1 MAYLC
6 AVVVAYLFGAI
17 PVRAWVGNVR
27 GRFIRAPVAPK
38 ELWILGLE
46 MVKGALATLIG
57 LLLTGWTGASLAAV
71 AVVFG
76 ETFPL
81 GYTHTRGSGVT
92 TAAGALFVLSPL
104 LIFIGA
110 LIYILSLLIT
120 RYHLLSTLCAVI
132 GVMLLGLILSAHLYV
147 WMVIFCLAGF
157 ILPRLRSGRNRFPH
171 GRKPFRWMGPFR

>member
-1 MAYLC
+1 MAYLW
-6 AVVVAYLFGAI
+6 AAVVAYLIGTV
-17 PVRAWVGNVR
+17 PVRAWIGNVR
-27 GRFIRAPVAPK
+27 GRIIRTPVIPV

-46 MVKGALATLIG
+46 MLKGALATLIG
-57 LLLTGWTGASLAAV
+57 LLLAGWIGASLAAV

-81 GYTHTRGSGVT
+81 GYHHLRGSGVT

-104 LIFIGA
+104 LIFIGV
-110 LIYILSLLIT
+110 LIYVLSLLIT
-120 RYHLLSTLCAVI
+120 RYHILSALSAVI
-132 GVMLLGLILSAHLYV
+132 GVLLLGLILSTHLYV

-157 ILPRLRSGRNRFPH
+157 ILPRLRSGRNRFPP